1 MKITGEQVQQF
12 WLYMSKK
19 YKFEVVDKNNA
30 IEMKLVAWA
39 LEQMG
44 IMNEQSFLAG
54 YSTTVSLGNIR
65 KVYVPFDIGKGNPND
80 LKNQILICGHET
92 KHVVQGQQDRRFL
105 LKYLGS
111 DTARAYYEMDALR
124 VDMELA
130 YFLSGKCPNPRT
142 LANKLIWYSIEAPD
156 RRTVEKHLKAAK
168 KIVERGG
175 VFTGISKDAI
185 RWWKKKL

>member
-1 MKITGEQVQQF
+1 MRITGKQVQQF
-12 WLYMSKK
+12 WRYMSKK
-19 YKFEVVDKNNA
+19 YKFDVVDKNDA
-30 IEMKLVAWA
+30 IEMKLVAWM

-44 IMNEQSFLAG
+44 IMAEQVFLDG
-54 YSTTVSLGNIR
+54 YSTTISLGNMR
-65 KVYVPFDIGKGNPND
+65 KVYVPFDIGKGNQNA
-80 LKNQILICGHET
+80 LKNQVLICGHET
-92 KHVVQGQQDRRFL
+92 KHVMQGQQERRFL

-130 YFLSGKCPNPRT
+130 HFLSGKCPNPRT
-142 LANKLIWYSIEAPD
+142 LANKLKMYSIEAPD

-175 VFTGISKDAI
+175 VSTGISKDAI